1 MPYITWKNASVD
13 RKMTKSVI
21 RQMFNWLKEPAISV
35 GIVLVATT
43 AIARPYYIP
52 SGSMEPTLQ
61 IGDDVITAKFAYGY
75 SRYSI
80 PFDLGPRS
88 DTRLLQQMPTR
99 GDVVVF
105 RLPRDPSQTLIK
117 RVIGLPGDRI
127 QMVQGRLWI
136 NGKKL
141 SLVRD
146 GFSKMQN
153 SDGTYMEVPKYIETL
168 PNGVK
173 HAILKWRNFPPMDN
187 TNIYVVPAGHLFMMG
202 DNRDNS
208 LDSRVAADAGGVGY
222 VPIENLV
229 GHAEIIL
236 GSVDY
241 LNAGNIL
248 EWPAQVRIAR
258 LFKRIR

>member
-1 MPYITWKNASVD
+1 
-13 RKMTKSVI
+13 MTKSVI
-21 RQMFNWLKEPAISV
+21 RQALNWLKEPAISI

-43 AIARPYYIP
+43 AIARPYYVP

-61 IGDDVITAKFAYGY
+61 IGDDVITAKYAYGY
-75 SRYSI
+75 SRYSL
-80 PFDLGPRS
+80 PLDVGPKS
-88 DTRLLQQMPTR
+88 DTRLLQRMPKR

-127 QMVQGRLWI
+127 QMVEGRLWI
-136 NGKKL
+136 NGKEL
-141 SLVRD
+141 PVARD
-146 GFSKMQN
+146 GFSEMQN
-153 SDGTYMEVPKYIETL
+153 ADGSYFEVPKYIETL

-173 HAILKWRNFPPMDN
+173 HAILKWRDFPPMDN
-187 TNIYVVPAGHLFMMG
+187 TSVYVVPAGHLFMMG

-208 LDSRVAADAGGVGY
+208 LDSRVAESNGGVGY

-229 GHAEIIL
+229 GHAEVIV

-241 LNAGNIL
+241 LNASSIL
-248 EWPAQVRIAR
+248 EWPSKLRMAR